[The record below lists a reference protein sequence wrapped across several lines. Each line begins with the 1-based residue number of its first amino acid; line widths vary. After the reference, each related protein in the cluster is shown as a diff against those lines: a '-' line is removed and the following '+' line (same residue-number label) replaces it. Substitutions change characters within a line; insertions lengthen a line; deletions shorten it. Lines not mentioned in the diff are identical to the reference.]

1 MGFKRKIISAF
12 INILPYSFLRK
23 NYVRLKKSKFADFLD
38 QIYYEKFFKKS
49 KVYLDFEGSI
59 DKLKNSNKYCVIR
72 EGNWS
77 YKVINF
83 CFVRE
88 MLSNIIW
95 SIENGYI
102 PVIDVY
108 PDKSGVYKSNSNLWE
123 KMFLQP
129 FGKSFDDI
137 KDKDYIICPV
147 KSYVYSSVFDVFELN
162 KLDFWSRIVERFLL
176 FNNNCKKYIDD
187 ETDSI
192 VTGKKVLACL
202 GRGTDYTDT
211 KPKGHPVQPS
221 IEELLNK
228 SEEFINKYTYEYI
241 YLATEEKRIADA
253 FKGRFY
259 GKILENNRNYYDA
272 DYEQSSFNRI
282 SQVNFGREDDDF
294 LKSLEYFSSINI
306 LAHCDSL
313 VAGLCGGS
321 EFAVYFNGNK
331 YRECYLFDKGRY

>member
-1 MGFKRKIISAF
+1 MSFKRKIISAF
-12 INILPYSFLRK
+12 INILPYSILRK
-23 NYVRLKKSKFADFLD
+23 NYVKLKKSIFADFLD

-137 KDKDYIICPV
+137 KDLDYIICSV
-147 KSYVYSSVFDVFELN
+147 KSYIYPGIFDVF
-162 KLDFWSRIVERFLL
+162 DFDKSDYWSRVVKKFLVY
-176 FNNNCKKYIDD
+176 NNDCKKYMDD
-187 ETDSI
+187 EIDSI
-192 VTGKKVLACL
+192 IKGKRVLACL
-202 GRGTDYTDT
+202 GRGTDYTNT
-211 KPKGHPVQPS
+211 KPKYHPVQPTLD
-221 IEELLNK
+221 ELLFK
-228 SEEFINKYTYEYI
+228 TEDIYYKYSYEYI

-253 FKGRFY
+253 FKKRFP
-259 GKILENNRNYYDA
+259 GKILENKRNYFEDK
-272 DYEQSSFNRI
+272 YEQHSFKLV
-282 SQVNFGREDDDF
+282 SQVSFGREDDDF

-331 YRECYLFDKGRY
+331 YREFYLFDKGRY